1 MNRQARLSCR
11 PRIKTYA
18 NDKKMKNRNK
28 ILFTSLAVLAVGLFA
43 VDMMVGSVGIAPSDV
58 WAALTGGECDP
69 ITRKIIIDIR
79 LMKALVAILAG
90 AALAVSG
97 LQMQPC
103 SATRWRALTSWA

>member
-43 VDMMVGSVGIAPSDV
+43 IDMMVGSVGIAPSDV

-79 LMKALVAILAG
+79 LTKALVSSDICIILFSLNASYFL
-90 AALAVSG
+90 AAKGTA
-97 LQMQPC
+97 
-103 SATRWRALTSWA
+103 SAAYRW

>member
-1 MNRQARLSCR
+1 
-11 PRIKTYA
+11 
-18 NDKKMKNRNK
+18 MKNRNK

-69 ITRKIIIDIR
+69 ITRKIVIDIR

-97 LQMQPC
+97 LQMQTLFRNPLAGPYVLGV
-103 SATRWRALTSWA
+103 SSGLLASNS